1 VNIVS
6 EPLPLIMMNNVNY
19 TYPNG
24 THALKNISLNI
35 FSGEIISIMGS
46 NGAGKTT
53 LIRTLNGLIEPKTG
67 LIFIENDNIKSKTIA
82 ELSTSVGIVFQNP
95 EHQLFSNTV
104 QEEIKFSL
112 KNIYSDNEIQEKI
125 DETLKLF
132 QFEKYKEKSPLNL
145 SGGEKKKLA
154 LASIICRDPKI
165 LIFDE
170 PTLGQ
175 DENEINFLINL
186 LEEEKKNKKTIIIVT
201 HNIEFA
207 YKYIPRIIL
216 MAKGRIIADGPT
228 NKILSNE
235 SLIKKASLI
244 SPQLNQLKSKLKT
257 LGVHIPENIYTQEA
271 MTTFLMEYFKRK

>member
-1 VNIVS
+1 MS
-6 EPLPLIMMNNVNY
+6 EPLPLIMMTNVNY

-24 THALKNISLNI
+24 AHALKNISLNI
-35 FSGEIISIMGS
+35 SSGEILGIMGS

-53 LIRTLNGLIEPKTG
+53 LIRTLNGLIQPQTG
-67 LIFIENDNIKSKTIA
+67 LIFIENDNIQSKTIA
-82 ELSTSVGIVFQNP
+82 KLSTSIGIVFQNP

-112 KNIYSDNEIQEKI
+112 KNIYSDNIIQEKI
-125 DETLKLF
+125 DETLRIF
-132 QFEKYKEKSPLNL
+132 QFEKYREKSPLNL

-154 LASIICRDPKI
+154 LASIICRNPKI

-186 LEEEKKNKKTIIIVT
+186 LEEEKRKKKTIIIVT

-228 NKILSNE
+228 HEILSNKK
-235 SLIKKASLI
+235 LLKKASLI
-244 SPQLNQLKSKLKT
+244 SPQLTQLKSTLKA
-257 LGVHIPENIYTQEA
+257 LGVDIPENIYTQED
-271 MTTFLMEYFKRK
+271 MTTFLMEYFKKK

>member
-1 VNIVS
+1 VS

>member
-1 VNIVS
+1 MNIVS